1 LLTRTDYTQTDTTEY
16 IIRWRLIT
24 AGMIIASTMAGTHT
38 HMHARSSQF
47 HAHFIHTYKWHN
59 TAK

>member
-47 HAHFIHTYKWHN
+47 HAHFIHTYK
-59 TAK
+59 